1 MQALLLRGFVG
12 SKMKLPMLVTVIVLD
27 GLQGVGVMADEHI
40 GSSVYQHVG
49 IVPLTGYGLQ
59 RMFATPV
66 ERDDDDGG
74 GVSLTET
81 EDALEQRVHRFL
93 THAGLIGQVGV
104 VFKGEAQ
111 RGYQPY
117 LAGAKLKLW
126 KIELLEWQT
135 ELNFGPEWDI
145 WTFKFDGENVKH
157 TGTFAEQIE
166 EMRKLAQGQ

>member
-66 ERDDDDGG
+66 ERDDDDSG

-104 VFKGEAQ
+104 VLEGVVVESVGSAFLHGLLD
-111 RGYQPY
+111 G
-117 LAGAKLKLW
+117 LGIVVSLC
-126 KIELLEWQT
+126 ELH
-135 ELNFGPEWDI
+135 NFGADEDVALP
-145 WTFKFDGENVKH
+145 
-157 TGTFAEQIE
+157 
-166 EMRKLAQGQ
+166 QGFLQGDAFERAAA